1 MNTKECRGKT
11 DRSEDDLPVQ
21 GRAVHADEHSKA
33 PRAPLGVRLVAVETP
48 PVVCLGQ
55 KARKENV
62 SIEELHLF
70 SCSSGSSVRAGGY
83 DLPTSLVS
91 RYSETLEF
99 GPPLNPRGKG
109 GTGGTTEIS
118 SSPRTFLS
126 EVALVSLDH
135 KKENEPS
142 QKRLRRGDESRRERS
157 SYQTE
162 SEKMS
167 PVSASAMRG
176 FGVRK
181 AGLGASVRAR
191 TACAAS
197 TSNRVLEQ
205 SSKQLPTVEQ
215 QRVAARQMIAYFKE
229 KKVEA

>member
-1 MNTKECRGKT
+1 M
-11 DRSEDDLPVQ
+11 
-21 GRAVHADEHSKA
+21 
-33 PRAPLGVRLVAVETP
+33 
-48 PVVCLGQ
+48 
-55 KARKENV
+55 
-62 SIEELHLF
+62 
-70 SCSSGSSVRAGGY
+70 
-83 DLPTSLVS
+83 
-91 RYSETLEF
+91 
-99 GPPLNPRGKG
+99 
-109 GTGGTTEIS
+109 
-118 SSPRTFLS
+118 
-126 EVALVSLDH
+126 VSLDH
-135 KKENEPS
+135 KKENENETS
-142 QKRLRRGDESRRERS
+142 QDEAQKRLRRGDEARRERS

>member
-1 MNTKECRGKT
+1 M
-11 DRSEDDLPVQ
+11 
-21 GRAVHADEHSKA
+21 
-33 PRAPLGVRLVAVETP
+33 
-48 PVVCLGQ
+48 
-55 KARKENV
+55 
-62 SIEELHLF
+62 
-70 SCSSGSSVRAGGY
+70 RAGGY
-83 DLPTSLVS
+83 DLGDWFRGTRKPSS
-91 RYSETLEF
+91 SF
-99 GPPLNPRGKG
+99 GPPSTLGGRG
-109 GTGGTTEIS
+109 GTFRGTTEIS

-126 EVALVSLDH
+126 VALVSLDH
-135 KKENEPS
+135 KKENTEMNRARTRRRS
-142 QKRLRRGDESRRERS
+142 GLRRGDEARRERS

>member
-1 MNTKECRGKT
+1 M
-11 DRSEDDLPVQ
+11 
-21 GRAVHADEHSKA
+21 
-33 PRAPLGVRLVAVETP
+33 
-48 PVVCLGQ
+48 
-55 KARKENV
+55 
-62 SIEELHLF
+62 
-70 SCSSGSSVRAGGY
+70 
-83 DLPTSLVS
+83 
-91 RYSETLEF
+91 
-99 GPPLNPRGKG
+99 
-109 GTGGTTEIS
+109 
-118 SSPRTFLS
+118 
-126 EVALVSLDH
+126 VSLDH